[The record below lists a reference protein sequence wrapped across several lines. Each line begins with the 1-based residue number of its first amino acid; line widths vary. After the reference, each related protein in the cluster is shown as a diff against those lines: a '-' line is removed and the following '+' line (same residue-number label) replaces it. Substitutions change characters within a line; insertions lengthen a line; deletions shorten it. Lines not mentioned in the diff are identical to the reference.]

1 MKTASNKITN
11 WILTLTILFFL
22 MGTLCYIPLVVA
34 QTYYVTIDT
43 VNEYSSPFP
52 SVINTTNPVEL
63 SGSFRV
69 IGGAGH
75 ENQYGICISW
85 GDGSPDTVLRY
96 TDTNNSYPY
105 LTWDPNDPDT
115 KIFNGTYNTNP
126 GEGFSSKG
134 HTYVTPGNFTIIV
147 KLFHQMP
154 QGAESYDAT
163 QSVIVTII
171 IYYNVTFNALG
182 EGGQPLGVANATQML
197 NVTVGATLYPVPKGE
212 LPKTF
217 TNIPSG
223 TTISYAYY
231 SPLASTMEGRRYHW
245 ESTSG
250 TGSAAGQTNQ
260 SGSFSLTSN
269 STVTANYKTQ
279 FNITFAQS
287 GVGDDYTGTVVII
300 SGVSKPASALPYSDW
315 WDNGFNLSYAY
326 QSPLVTPQVVKRY
339 VWTSTTGGLST
350 SQSGFI
356 IVSTPGEVTGNYKTQ
371 YFLTNLTD
379 PQEVGVIHISHSP
392 PYGDGF
398 YDLNTIVNLTA
409 ENPVNIS
416 TGSRYRFIYWYGNVT
431 DTSPSTSVIMDSAKT
446 VTAKYLI
453 QYQLTVT
460 SAHNEPYPT
469 KGDHWFDA
477 GSSIKASVTSPADV
491 SGDTG
496 YRCIGWTGTGSVP
509 TSGTTTSVTFTI
521 SGPSSITWNWETQ
534 YYLTM
539 SINPLGTNNTV
550 SPGSK
555 WYTAGSR
562 VEIEAKP
569 SSGYFFLNWTGTG
582 SGSYSGSSNPV
593 NITMNGPITETA
605 NFKLIPT
612 LIVQVTA
619 TPSGILTTQS
629 STITVTVTSDED
641 GVPVPGAI
649 VELTSDGGSLNV
661 TSGTTD
667 ANGRFNASFSSSTPG
682 TYTINATSSKPPDYK
697 TGSGYAL
704 VYVAIAT
711 YSYDVSASGLGT
723 VYFTRV
729 FLDNVQQAAL
739 YSGQTYTVTGLIG
752 AHTISVDFIVEDG
765 SGVRYICSPNTI
777 TVLGTGSY
785 VFTYRTQ
792 YYLTMSTNHG
802 TVVPGSGWYA
812 AGSTVNISS
821 TAPSPTL
828 SERYLW
834 NSWAGTGNGSYSGV
848 NNSVSITMNAPIR
861 ETANWTRQ
869 FYLTVVSP
877 YGLAGGSGWY
887 NETSV
892 ARAWINTGVAVS
904 GNITYVFVA
913 WTGDAS
919 GTDLTSNPIA
929 MDNAKTAVAN
939 WTIRSY
945 IITFDKSPRQ
955 GVMTVDN
962 VTYSSFPV
970 TVEWVPGSYHTAV
983 VPYMEA
989 GDEGVRYIFSEWED
1003 GSNLTTRTIV
1013 AEAPGVTYTAYSSI
1027 EYQLA
1032 VSSEYGTVQGAGWYE
1047 LGTVVNFS
1055 ISPTVVSVEGIP
1067 YTFKGWDGSGTGVYY
1082 TGSDNPATVTMT
1094 GPVKETAIWEAPG
1107 YYLKV
1112 ISEYG
1117 SPYGSGWY
1125 KKGVVARFG
1134 VTTPV
1139 DHGNKTVRVFMA
1151 WSGDVNTTT
1160 PEGTVNMTRTTTVTA
1175 SWETRHLVTFNT
1187 TLPNMMA
1194 LSIPGVPKTVLPGTQ
1209 LFAAYYAA
1217 GGALTVGPAPS
1228 IVPGVEGTRYAFM
1241 NWTVDGRVFTQEQ
1254 NLSLMVDRP
1263 YEIASKYGVEYLLIV
1278 NAKGVT
1284 DPFTATVTISSIS
1297 SVTRSLS
1304 PTSPVLEWLRPEL
1317 PALYFLSITTPNKIG
1332 HGEWA
1337 VFREWSGDAQGIAR
1351 TVSLVISG
1359 SKTVNVLF
1367 MKVNPVAESIPYS
1380 IIAGLI
1386 TLVVAIIYIMKRK
1399 EKKEEKKEEVGAESQ
1414 ESKRGTK
1421 RVDVTLGIMVS
1432 AVALIV
1438 SAVVSVYVATGYG
1451 INVNELLDFTNWAVI
1466 FVAVEVLVFLV
1477 ATTIISARTR
1487 KWKEERIPPEAI

>member
-1 MKTASNKITN
+1 MKTASHKIMN
-11 WILTLTILFFL
+11 EFFTLTTLFILI
-22 MGTLCYIPLVVA
+22 GTLSYIPLATA
-34 QTYYVTIDT
+34 QTYSVTIDAVSNIPLPIPPET
-43 VNEYSSPFP
+43 NF
-52 SVINTTNPVEL
+52 TNPVEL
-63 SGSFRV
+63 RGSFSV
-69 IGGAGH
+69 NGGAGH
-75 ENQYGICISW
+75 EDQYGIRITW
-85 GDGSPDTVLRY
+85 GDGLPDTIWRY
-96 TDTNNSYPY
+96 TDPNYSQPY
-105 LTWDPNDPDT
+105 LTWNPIDPDT
-115 KIFNGTYNTNP
+115 KTFNGTYNTNP
-126 GEGFSSKG
+126 GGAADLG
-134 HTYVTPGNFTIIV
+134 HNYVTSGNFTISV
-147 KLFHQMP
+147 RLFHKMP
-154 QGAESYDAT
+154 TGAESADAT
-163 QSVIVTII
+163 ATLTIMVI
-171 IYYNVTFNALG
+171 IYYNVTFNALA
-182 EGGQPLGVANATQML
+182 EGGQPLGVEATTKVL
-197 NVTVGATLYPVPKGE
+197 NVTVGNELHTVTRGE
-212 LPKTF
+212 FPKTF

-223 TTISYAYY
+223 TTISYVYY
-231 SPLASTMEGRRYHW
+231 SPLASTTVGKQYRW
-245 ESTSG
+245 ETTSG
-250 TGSAAGQTNQ
+250 TGSAAGQTGQ
-260 SGSFSLTSN
+260 SGSFPLTSN
-269 STVTANYKTQ
+269 STVTGNYKAQ

-287 GVGDDYTGTVVII
+287 GVGVDFTGTVVII
-300 SGVSKPASALPYSDW
+300 DGSPYPVSILPASFWL
-315 WDNGFNLSYAY
+315 DNGSSHSYAF
-326 QSPLVTPQVVKRY
+326 QSPLVVDPSEKRY
-339 VWTSTTGGLST
+339 VWTSTTGLST
-350 SQSGFI
+350 LQNGFI
-356 IVSTPGEVTGNYKTQ
+356 TVSTPGSVTGNYKTQ
-371 YFLTNLTD
+371 YYLALLTD
-379 PQEVGVIHISHSP
+379 PTAVNATHITASP
-392 PYGDGF
+392 SSSDGF
-398 YDLNTIVNLTA
+398 YDLNTVVNLTA
-409 ENPVNIS
+409 ESPVAIDA
-416 TGSRYRFIYWYGNVT
+416 GSRYRFNQWSGDAT
-431 DTSPSTSVIMDSAKT
+431 GTSPSTSITMDSAKT
-446 VTAKYLI
+446 VTAEYLI
-453 QYQLTVT
+453 QYKLTVT
-460 SAHNEPYPT
+460 SAHDAPSPGV
-469 KGDHWFDA
+469 GDHWYDA
-477 GSSIKASVTSPADV
+477 GTNVTASVTSPADE
-491 SGDTG
+491 SGGTR
-496 YRCIGWTGTGSVP
+496 YRCNGWTGTGSVP
-509 TSGTTTSVTFTI
+509 ASGTSTSVTFTL
-521 SGPSSITWNWETQ
+521 GAPSSITWNWETQ
-534 YYLTM
+534 FYLAM
-539 SINPLGTNNTV
+539 SVYPPGTGSV
-550 SPGSK
+550 SPVSN
-555 WYTAGSR
+555 WYAAGSQ
-562 VEIEAKP
+562 VEIAATP
-569 SSGYFFLNWTGTG
+569 NSGYFFINWTGTG

-802 TVVPGSGWYA
+802 TVVPGSGWYV